1 MPLWAL
7 IFDRATNCTTS
18 TSGGIRSSRPGACY
32 CIAELLSLVDRS
44 TLLLTV
50 ISMRPAALPP
60 METSKNTTGRDMVA
74 VEGVFGERRVGKGE
88 GWRDVRPGGSWWHRF
103 SRTSSSSWLLGME
116 TLFTYVLLA
125 RRRRAPRRCS
135 LCFCCSL
142 CAGYI
147 HSPQLFPVSRASN
160 MPTCQSTACI
170 ALAAVITLI
179 AGVSDAFVAP
189 SLSSKIDARGRSN
202 TRAGRS
208 SSCLSMGADGGTT
221 RGEQR
226 GDVVLARQRQQ

>member
-1 MPLWAL
+1 MCGLAVL
-7 IFDRATNCTTS
+7 
-18 TSGGIRSSRPGACY
+18 GGIDSHVR
-32 CIAELLSLVDRS
+32 LLQAGFL
-44 TLLLTV
+44 
-50 ISMRPAALPP
+50 
-60 METSKNTTGRDMVA
+60 
-74 VEGVFGERRVGKGE
+74 
-88 GWRDVRPGGSWWHRF
+88 GWKPF
-103 SRTSSSSWLLGME
+103 SRTSCWLAAAALRAAARSV
-116 TLFTYVLLA
+116 FAVLCVPA
-125 RRRRAPRRCS
+125 T
-135 LCFCCSL
+135 
-142 CAGYI
+142 YI
-147 HSPQLFPVSRASN
+147 HHKLFPVSRASN

>member
-1 MPLWAL
+1 MAS
-7 IFDRATNCTTS
+7 I
-18 TSGGIRSSRPGACY
+18 
-32 CIAELLSLVDRS
+32 
-44 TLLLTV
+44 LTYV
-50 ISMRPAALPP
+50 FFKLASWDGNPFHVRPAGSPP
-60 METSKNTTGRDMVA
+60 RSA
-74 VEGVFGERRVGKGE
+74 
-88 GWRDVRPGGSWWHRF
+88 PA
-103 SRTSSSSWLLGME
+103 
-116 TLFTYVLLA
+116 LLA
-125 RRRRAPRRCS
+125 LFCS
-135 LCFCCSL
+135 SL

-226 GDVVLARQRQQ
+226 GDVVRARQRQQ